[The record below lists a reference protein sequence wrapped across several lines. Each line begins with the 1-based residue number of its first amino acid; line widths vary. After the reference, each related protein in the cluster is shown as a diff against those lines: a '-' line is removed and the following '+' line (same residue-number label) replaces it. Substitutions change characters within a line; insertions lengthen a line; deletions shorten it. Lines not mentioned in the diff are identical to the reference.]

1 MSKSCCV
8 TGILLFFSSSSV
20 PFKMLGSYLKCV
32 ISHQLE
38 YKLVAVEQEAV
49 QRQAIQKQRE
59 LSKTCFIFCG
69 TG

>member
-1 MSKSCCV
+1 
-8 TGILLFFSSSSV
+8 
-20 PFKMLGSYLKCV
+20 MLGSYLKCV